1 VSTSSFTK
9 RRQGSDASQGTRATR
24 AAKAVPKAAAPV
36 RAKGAG
42 KVKATASPAKVAKV
56 VKVAKGAKAAK
67 AAPRTRA
74 PEPAPSRAARAASK
88 PPARTAKQPAARLN
102 AAPRKTQAAPR
113 KTESTQRPAE
123 AAGAAE
129 PRYQQVARQ
138 LKGAIAGGQYPLGA
152 RLPTEAE
159 LCERFGISR
168 FTAREAV
175 RLLATAGLVTR
186 RQRAGTVVIAL
197 PDEARYTPTLSSLN
211 DLQQYARDTEM
222 RIVQVGRVAL
232 DKARARTFDAEP
244 GAQWIHAVGIR
255 HETATGGAARGAG
268 ARAARG
274 RERPG
279 EGRPF
284 CLVRIYLNPIL
295 AGIEG
300 RLRTRRV
307 AIYSI
312 IESEFGHPIER
323 VEQDLTGT
331 LLDAEDAASLDATP
345 GAAALCIVR
354 RYYDPAGVLLQVAE
368 NVHPADRFTFRM
380 QLRR

>member
-1 VSTSSFTK
+1 VSTSSTTK
-9 RRQGSDASQGTRATR
+9 RRRGSDTGQGGRAVR
-24 AAKAVPKAAAPV
+24 AAKAAPKPAAPA

-42 KVKATASPAKVAKV
+42 KARAATVPAATKATKATKVAKST
-56 VKVAKGAKAAK
+56 KAAK
-67 AAPRTRA
+67 PSAPRPT
-74 PEPAPSRAARAASK
+74 AASRKTKVVPRK
-88 PPARTAKQPAARLN
+88 PEG
-102 AAPRKTQAAPR
+102 APRKAAAAPPP
-113 KTESTQRPAE
+113 SGPS
-123 AAGAAE
+123 GVAE
-129 PRYQQVARQ
+129 PRYQQVARE
-138 LKGAIAGGQYPLGA
+138 LKGAITGGQYPVGA

-159 LCERFGISR
+159 LCERFSISR

-197 PDEARYTPTLSSLN
+197 PDEARYTPTLASLN

-222 RIVQVGRVAL
+222 RIVELGRVVL
-232 DKARARTFDAEP
+232 DKARARAFGAEP

-255 HETATGGAARGAG
+255 HETATGGTLRGAG
-268 ARAARG
+268 AARSRVRA
-274 RERPG
+274 G

-284 CLVRIYLNPIL
+284 CVVRVFLNPIL
-295 AGIEG
+295 AGIEN
-300 RLRTRRV
+300 RLRTRRA

-312 IESEFGHPIER
+312 IESEYGHPIER

-331 LLDAEDAASLDATP
+331 LLDAADAARLDATP

-354 RYYDPAGVLLQVAE
+354 RYYDAGGVLLQVAE

-380 QLRR
+380 QLHR